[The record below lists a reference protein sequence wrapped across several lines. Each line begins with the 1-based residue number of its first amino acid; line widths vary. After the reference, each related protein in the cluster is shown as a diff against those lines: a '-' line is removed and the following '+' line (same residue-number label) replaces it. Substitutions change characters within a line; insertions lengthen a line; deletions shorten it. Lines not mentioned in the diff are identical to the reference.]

1 MSFIEQRL
9 PDDQSYGGSGGPVFN
24 TDIVATA
31 SGFEHRNA
39 NWSQARGRW
48 DIGFTR
54 NQTQLDA
61 LIAFFRVCAG
71 RANGFRYKDHADYQ
85 VSISQGIIGIGVGD
99 GTPTLQLK
107 KRYTSGSSTF
117 DRDIKKP
124 VTSPA
129 AAIYRGGVLKTVTT
143 HYTIDTTTGLLTWV
157 YDATSNASSVT
168 VGATTQVVLAANPGT
183 LIAGQKLYLTGFT
196 GILYVGG
203 LVNHDAGASGS
214 ETLFSVG
221 RRDSAGANSASGTV
235 SIGYVGA
242 AAQLSCTFRPAPASD
257 GTGTNA
263 AAGTGS
269 LTNGTTH
276 HAGWLIDCRDPS
288 APVIVPFLDAI
299 QKTAASA
306 TMTNATGLPNATNG
320 IVIGATLNTSL
331 AVTESWG
338 ALTNVPKLRERAW
351 PMLTSHDIGRAEAL
365 LKRHSL
371 NKSVMF

>member
-1 MSFIEQRL
+1 M
-9 PDDQSYGGSGGPVFN
+9 
-24 TDIVATA
+24 
-31 SGFEHRNA
+31 RNV
-39 NWSQARGRW
+39 Q
-48 DIGFTR
+48 
-54 NQTQLDA
+54 
-61 LIAFFRVCAG
+61 
-71 RANGFRYKDHADYQ
+71 K
-85 VSISQGIIGIGVGD
+85 IGIKPKSTLLDNPPSGVAGCYFPMVGG
-99 GTPTLQLK
+99 GTAAINISAVTKGNPTLVRLGSAPAFMPGQYVKVASAGGMTELNGYH
-107 KRYTSGSSTF
+107 RVLYLAASNTVVLDVDSTGFDNYTSGGSVAHNVLYDAMGTLPSQDWSGTVTGLYANQLLGTTPHTGGTNTG
-117 DRDIKKP
+117 RI
-124 VTSPA
+124 TSPPD
-129 AAIYRGGVLKTVTT
+129 VF
-143 HYTIDTTTGLLTWV
+143 D
-157 YDATSNASSVT
+157 
-168 VGATTQVVLAANPGT
+168 
-183 LIAGQKLYLTGFT
+183 LTGFT

-242 AAQLSCTFRPAPASD
+242 AAQLSCTFRPATASD

-338 ALTNVPKLRERAW
+338 ALTNVPKLRNWAW
-351 PMLTSHDIGRAEAL
+351 LKLTSHDLGSAYAI

-371 NKSVMF
+371 NKELVF